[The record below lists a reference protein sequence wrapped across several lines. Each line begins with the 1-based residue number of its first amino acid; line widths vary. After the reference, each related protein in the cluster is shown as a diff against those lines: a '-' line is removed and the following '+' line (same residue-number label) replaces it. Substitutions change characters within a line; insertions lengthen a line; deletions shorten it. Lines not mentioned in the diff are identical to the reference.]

1 MPSVIEDYYT
11 EERTFPPSPEFA
23 AAALASDRSL
33 YEEAAADY
41 EAFWARQARE
51 LLNWQTDFQTTLEW
65 NLPDARWFADGKLNA
80 SYNCLDRHV
89 EAGLG
94 SRVAYFWEGE
104 PGDTRTITY
113 ADLLADVQKFAN
125 VLLSLGV
132 TAGDRVAIYM
142 PMIPELPV
150 AMLACARIGAAHSVI
165 FGGFSPDAIV
175 DRCEDAEAKVI
186 ITADAGYRRG
196 APSPLKPNV
205 DAALAQGAKSVRHVV
220 VVDRCGTDP
229 SMTPDRDIWW
239 HEALQDAAADCPA
252 EPFDAEHLLYLLYTS
267 GTTAK
272 PKGIMHTTGG
282 YLTQVAF
289 THKVVFDIRPEEDIY
304 WCAADIGWVTGHS
317 YIVYGP
323 LANACTSV
331 IYEGTPDTPREQDR
345 GGTVGGDPSAWPK
358 DRLWD
363 IIARYRVTQLYTAPT
378 AIRTFMRW
386 GAQEP
391 ERHDLSS
398 LRVLGTVGEPINPE
412 AWMWYRTHIGGGQCP
427 IVDTWWQ
434 TETGGHMITPL
445 PGVTTTKP
453 GSATEPLPGIFAEIV
468 DDNGTP
474 VAQGGGYLTIVRP
487 WPSMLRG
494 IWGDPERFRQ
504 TYWSRFEGR
513 YFAGDGAKID
523 EDGYIW
529 VLGRVDDVMN
539 VSGHRISTA
548 EVESAFV
555 DHPSVAEAAV
565 VGAAD
570 DITGQAIVGYV
581 ILRGAAAEELE
592 QQVAESGRQVSAS
605 DQTEGGD
612 GAASGDQA
620 EGVTLQGGVTR
631 HDLGEGAVSGDQ
643 AEGAGASADAFA
655 ALGEE
660 LRQHVAAKLGPIA
673 RPKRVVLVPDLPKTR
688 SGKIMRR
695 LLRDVV
701 EGRDLGDTTTLAD
714 AGVVQEIRSRA
725 AAGDED

>member
-1 MPSVIEDYYT
+1 MSIGRTAIICGKIEKAPHIQGEPMSNSDASPAASPAASAAAPAIEDYYT
-11 EERTFPPSPEFA
+11 EERTFQPSPEFA
-23 AAALASDRSL
+23 AAAIASDRSL

-51 LLNWQTDFQTTLEW
+51 LLSWQTDFRTTLEW

-113 ADLLADVQKFAN
+113 ADLLAETQKFAN
-125 VLLSLGV
+125 VLLGLGI

-165 FGGFSPDAIV
+165 FGGFSPDAII
-175 DRCEDAEAKVI
+175 DRCEDAQAKVI
-186 ITADAGYRRG
+186 VTADAGYRRG
-196 APSPLKPNV
+196 TPSPLKPNV
-205 DAALAQGAKSVRHVV
+205 DAALAQGAESVRHVV

-229 SMTPDRDIWW
+229 AMTPDRDIWW
-239 HEALQDAAADCPA
+239 HEAMADAVADCPA

-289 THKVVFDIRPEEDIY
+289 THKTVFDIRPEQDIY

-331 IYEGTPDTPREQDR
+331 MYEGTPDTPREQDR
-345 GGTVGGDPSAWPK
+345 GADPASWPK

-363 IIARYRVTQLYTAPT
+363 IIARYGVTQLYTAPT

-427 IVDTWWQ
+427 IADTWWQ

-445 PGVTTTKP
+445 PGVTTAKP
-453 GSATEPLPGIFAEIV
+453 GSATEPLPGIFAEVV
-468 DDNGTP
+468 DENGSP

-494 IWGDPERFRQ
+494 IWGDPERYRQ

-555 DHPSVAEAAV
+555 DHPAVAEAAV

-581 ILRGAAAEELE
+581 ILRGAAAEELAR
-592 QQVAESGRQVSAS
+592 QVAESGK
-605 DQTEGGD
+605 
-612 GAASGDQA
+612 GAASEDQA
-620 EGVTLQGGVTR
+620 E
-631 HDLGEGAVSGDQ
+631 A
-643 AEGAGASADAFA
+643 AGTPADAFA

-725 AAGDED
+725 AAGDEE